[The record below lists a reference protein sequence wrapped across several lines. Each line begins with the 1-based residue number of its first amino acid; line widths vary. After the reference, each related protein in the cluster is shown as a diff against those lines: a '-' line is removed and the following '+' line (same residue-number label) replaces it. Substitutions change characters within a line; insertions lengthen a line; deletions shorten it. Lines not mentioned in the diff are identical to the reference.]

1 MHVRGM
7 DASATTNTA
16 TVCVR
21 SGGPAHG
28 CRVGFCDGMGREIAR
43 TRNPRLKEF
52 YMDVTEAVTTITAI
66 GVAVGSI
73 GAAKLV
79 PAAISVGWK
88 WAKGAIFG

>member
-1 MHVRGM
+1 
-7 DASATTNTA
+7 
-16 TVCVR
+16 
-21 SGGPAHG
+21 
-28 CRVGFCDGMGREIAR
+28 
-43 TRNPRLKEF
+43 
-52 YMDVTEAVTTITAI
+52 MDVTEAVTTITAI

>member
-1 MHVRGM
+1 
-7 DASATTNTA
+7 
-16 TVCVR
+16 
-21 SGGPAHG
+21 
-28 CRVGFCDGMGREIAR
+28 
-43 TRNPRLKEF
+43 
-52 YMDVTEAVTTITAI
+52 MDVADAVTTLGLI